1 VVVWRWLFGGGCL
14 EVVVLFEVVVCIYN
28 AAGSQQWTLVS
39 GQCAVRWTGQGQ
51 QRAVGAPPGGQ
62 ERDSG
67 VVAVGSEAGKG
78 CVKESVILLLL
89 KKLGKKLLCKEG
101 KGRKKERSGRWLLL
115 KISVAH
121 TVSLN
126 GTRCVRGSKK
136 HVHSREASAGHYIP
150 VSVHRL

>member
-1 VVVWRWLFGGGCL
+1 M
-14 EVVVLFEVVVCIYN
+14 
-28 AAGSQQWTLVS
+28 
-39 GQCAVRWTGQGQ
+39 RWTGQGQ
-51 QRAVGAPPGGQ
+51 QRAVGAPQGGQ

-67 VVAVGSEAGKG
+67 VAAAGSEAGKG

-115 KISVAH
+115 RISVAH

-126 GTRCVRGSKK
+126 GTRRDSIKK
-136 HVHSREASAGHYIP
+136 LRIVGNVGCEGQVNFPSL
-150 VSVHRL
+150 VF